1 MNFKT
6 EEVAQMRWLCILL
19 GVLWG
24 QVTSAQE
31 PKDLWD
37 LLDRSIQ
44 SERTVLPEE
53 ISFGAP
59 GLKEER
65 ERPELVER
73 GPRVERVVAL
83 DRPVD
88 PNSYVVGP
96 GDGFVVYIWGQ
107 VNQYHDLT
115 VTPEGKLIVPYVE
128 PIKVA
133 GLTLAEAKRRVIQ
146 KVQER
151 YRAKVSVELKS
162 LRRIRV
168 FVTGYVAQPGAYD
181 VTPVHRA
188 MDVLMGVEV
197 TPMYEVK
204 AKAGLMVAGSR
215 RNIKIFRRN
224 GDTLRVDL
232 DRFINLGDLSA
243 NPYLEAGDIIYVPP
257 RSDVVHI
264 YGAVKIENRSAYE
277 LLPGETV
284 ADLVELAGGLRE
296 DAWHIAELVRFKDDG
311 VTKERYIIDL
321 NGQLHNPDDPF
332 YLKPGD
338 QLFIRHIPNW
348 RPRAWVEVIGEVKHP
363 GPYPIKDGVT
373 TLSQVIEEAGGFT
386 KDAALERA
394 TLERRQAKFVLP
406 DPEFQRLRQISS
418 VMGGLEK
425 MKPLEYDYLKT
436 RSRENRYLVS
446 VDFEKLFLEGDKSQ
460 DVVLRYGD
468 VINIPRKWETVTVSG
483 QVEHPGMVPFVKGM
497 GPEYYIRQAGGYTK
511 KADKGR
517 VQVIKARTQ
526 VWMSKDEAK
535 TLEPGDTIFVPEHP
549 EHDWWGFVKDASA
562 VAGQLATFIIL
573 ARSIAN
579 M

>member
-31 PKDLWD
+31 PRNLWD
-37 LLDRSIQ
+37 LLDQ
-44 SERTVLPEE
+44 SVQTGKETLPAATG
-53 ISFGAP
+53 FGYAIPPP
-59 GLKEER
+59 GIKEKEA
-65 ERPELVER
+65 EKPELRER
-73 GPRVERVVAL
+73 GPRIGWFVAL

-107 VNQYHDLT
+107 VNQFHDLT

-128 PIKVA
+128 PISVA
-133 GLTLAEAKRRVIQ
+133 GLTLAEAKKRIIQ
-146 KVQER
+146 KVKER
-151 YRAKVSVELKS
+151 YRVDVSVELKS
-162 LRRIRV
+162 LRHIRV
-168 FVTGYVAQPGAYD
+168 FVTGQVDKAGAFD

-188 MDVLMGVEV
+188 IDILSLSS
-197 TPMYEVK
+197 T
-204 AKAGLMVAGSR
+204 GSR

-232 DRFINLGDLSA
+232 DRFVNLGDLKA
-243 NPYLEAGDIIYVPP
+243 NPYLEAGDMIYVPP
-257 RSDVVHI
+257 RGDVVHI
-264 YGAVKIENRSAYE
+264 YGAVKIGGRTAYE

-284 ADLVELAGGLRE
+284 ADLIELAGGLRE
-296 DAWHIAELVRFKDDG
+296 DAWHVAELVRFKDDG
-311 VTKERYIIDL
+311 VTKERYTIDL
-321 NGQLHNPDDPF
+321 NEQLHNPDDPF

-348 RPRAWVEVIGEVKHP
+348 RPRAWVEVIGQVKHP

-373 TLSQVIEEAGGFT
+373 TLSQVIEKAGGFT

-436 RSRENRYLVS
+436 RSRENRHLVS

-468 VINIPRKWETVTVSG
+468 VINIPRRWETVTVSG

-497 GPEYYIRQAGGYTK
+497 GPDYYIRQAGGYTK

-562 VAGQLATFIIL
+562 VAGQLATFVIL

>member
-1 MNFKT
+1 
-6 EEVAQMRWLCILL
+6 MRWLCILL
-19 GVLWG
+19 GVLMG
-24 QVTSAQE
+24 RVTSAQE
-31 PKDLWD
+31 PRDLWD
-37 LLDRSIQ
+37 LLDWSIRS
-44 SERTVLPEE
+44 EETALPGE
-53 ISFGAP
+53 IPFRAP
-59 GLKEER
+59 SLKEER

-88 PNSYVVGP
+88 PDSYIVGP

-107 VNQYHDLT
+107 VNQYHELT

-146 KVQER
+146 RVQER
-151 YRAKVSVELKS
+151 YRAEVSVELKS

-197 TPMYEVK
+197 TPKYEAK
-204 AKAGLMVAGSR
+204 AKVGLMVAGSR
-215 RNIKIFRRN
+215 RNIRIFRRN

-257 RSDVVHI
+257 RGDVVHI
-264 YGAVKIENRSAYE
+264 YGAVKIGGRSAYE

-284 ADLVELAGGLRE
+284 AELVELAGGLRE
-296 DAWHIAELVRFKDDG
+296 DAWHIAELVRFKEDG
-311 VTKERYIIDL
+311 VTKEKYTIDL
-321 NGQLHNPDDPF
+321 NQQLHSPSDPL

-348 RPRAWVEVIGEVKHP
+348 RPRAWVEVTGEVKHP

-373 TLSQVIEEAGGFT
+373 TLSQVIREAGGFT
-386 KDAALERA
+386 KDAALDRA

-406 DPEFQRLRQISS
+406 DPEFRRLKQISS
-418 VMGGLEK
+418 VMGGLAK
-425 MKPLEYDYLKT
+425 MDPLEYDYLKT
-436 RSRENRYLVS
+436 RSRENKYLVS
-446 VDFEKLFLEGDKSQ
+446 VDFEKLFLEGDESQ

-468 VINIPRKWETVTVSG
+468 VINIPRRWETVTVSG
-483 QVEHPGMVPFVKGM
+483 QVEHPGMISFVSGM
-497 GPEYYIRQAGGYTK
+497 GPDYYIHQAGGYTK

-517 VQVIKARTQ
+517 VQIIKARTQ
-526 VWMSKDEAK
+526 IWMSKDEIE
-535 TLEPGDTIFVPEHP
+535 TLEPGDTIFVPERP
-549 EHDWWGFVKDASA
+549 EHDWWGLVKDASA